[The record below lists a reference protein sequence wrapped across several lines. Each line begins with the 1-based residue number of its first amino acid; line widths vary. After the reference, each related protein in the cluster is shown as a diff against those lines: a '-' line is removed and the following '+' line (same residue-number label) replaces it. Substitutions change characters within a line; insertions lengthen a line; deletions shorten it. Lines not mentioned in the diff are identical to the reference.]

1 MAAITIKISDARL
14 ERLQQL
20 ANQNGVS
27 PEELLT
33 TNVENWLGDAED
45 RFAQS
50 ASYVLKKNAELYRRL
65 A

>member
-1 MAAITIKISDARL
+1 MVAITIEISDARL

-20 ANQNGVS
+20 ANRSGVS

-33 TNVENWLGDAED
+33 TSVENWLDDAESS
-45 RFAQS
+45 FAQS
-50 ASYVLKKNAELYRRL
+50 ESYVLKKNAELYRRL